1 MPPSVAVDRVGGM
14 GGQEHGRAAEF
25 ARVEPAAG
33 RGLRADEAVEG
44 MAAAVGLAFAERG
57 GLRRGDVAGA
67 DAVALDVVFTVLG
80 ADIAGQHLEAA
91 LGRRIGGDGLAAEFG
106 HHRADV
112 DDLPFAALHH
122 FGKDGGGDDVRGHEV
137 HVDDLLEFLALH
149 LVHRDALD
157 DAGVVDE
164 DVDLA
169 DLGVNALHQ
178 GLDGLF
184 VGDVAD
190 IAGHVRDARLL
201 VVGEAA
207 LEGGLVDV
215 IENDV
220 LRAGGD
226 ESLRDVE
233 ADAVG
238 GAGDPGVFPFQGK
251 QIQVIHSVSFC
262 FQIYNRLH

>member
-1 MPPSVAVDRVGGM
+1 MWPFTASEAWEARNTAGPPSSDGSSQR
-14 GGQEHGRAAEF
+14 
-25 ARVEPAAG
+25 
-33 RGLRADEAVEG
+33 
-44 MAAAVGLAFAERG
+44 
-57 GLRRGDVAGA
+57 
-67 DAVALDVVFTVLG
+67 VALDVVFTVLG

-112 DDLPFAALHH
+112 DDLPFSALHH

-190 IAGHVRDARLL
+190 IAGHVRDARLP

-207 LEGGLVDV
+207 LEGGFVDV

-238 GAGDPGVFPFQGK
+238 GAGDPGVFAFEGK
-251 QIQVIHSVSFC
+251 RVGHIVLC
-262 FQIYNRLH
+262 FMFLSPQIYEALHEFPKWVCFFRGKPRPLGKANILT